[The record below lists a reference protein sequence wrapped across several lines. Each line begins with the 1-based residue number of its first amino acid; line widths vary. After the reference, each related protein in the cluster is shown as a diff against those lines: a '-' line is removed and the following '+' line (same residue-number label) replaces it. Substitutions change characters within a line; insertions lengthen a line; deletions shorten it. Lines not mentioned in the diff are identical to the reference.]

1 MACYTKCVAIG
12 TDSTSQVIRL
22 KGTKVQQDKLGQP
35 LPREFYARDPR
46 EVSRDLL
53 GKILFRRDDTNLRAG
68 RIGEVEAFL
77 GEDGPAA
84 HAPAGKTLGNAVL
97 FRPPGNS
104 YVDFLYG
111 N

>member
-53 GKILFRRDDTNLRAG
+53 GKILFRLDDTSLRAR
-68 RIGEVEAFL
+68 RIVEVEAYL
-77 GEDGPAA
+77 GEDDPVAHDAA
-84 HAPAGKTLGNAVL
+84 GNTLPNNLVFG
-97 FRPPGNS
+97 
-104 YVDFLYG
+104 
-111 N
+111 